1 MKISYLKQYASA
13 LAIVLVLMGLY
24 QVAIV
29 PAMTPLR
36 RIAVEPPRYS
46 AELSDSPWWQ
56 ALFPK
61 DAWQNNRPKVL
72 QTPRGILLFSNW
84 QQLRPDQW
92 RLDRLTMIVP
102 QQNRS
107 GLPTGQDGESM
118 PEQDVWLVHAEKGAT
133 IQFLEAFDWSKR
145 KMPPVIGGRLEG
157 EIQITRR
164 SRNAEPGTPWLLTT
178 RDLKID
184 RRRIW
189 TVEPVEIH
197 WNNSLIRGRDLSIM
211 LKQDLLSRSA
221 DDSSPWGVLENLEL
235 IYIDQIRIG
244 LPPGGLWAEMK
255 PAAPNL
261 PNTTGL
267 PGVLDVKSGGP
278 FRFDF
283 IESQATL
290 MNGVQ
295 ATHQL
300 GNLPPDQFRSQE
312 LQVRLEPQALPS
324 AANAT
329 TPTTSNETISIG
341 GMRLKSLSARGMDP
355 VGPIQ
360 GENLVSLD
368 APNIG
373 ASARSKRLSMNF
385 VDRQIELVGKLEG
398 AQAVNTVATLSYLGY
413 EFRAPHIQYRQAPN
427 SEHLGW
433 LAASGPGELLAPAN
447 SSIGQVNVRWQQT
460 IHMKPSEGDQ
470 WISLVGKAFIESKK
484 YGLMASDT
492 MDVWLKPNPLAAHSK
507 PSAALSENTASD
519 LSASKNMQSDYLPD
533 RLKASGHVHLESSQ
547 IKALVNELK
556 LWLVHPQVATTTPE
570 RLPLMD
576 SAGNPMY
583 QFATPPSHSAPNS
596 PPSANPM
603 EASNSLAATPPGA
616 PNNLTTNPTVTPSL
630 SASQSFDAIASVVP
644 SAAGNV
650 EANSLGATGSQEA
663 PLTIEGNELQTRII
677 TNGPQN
683 WIDFLT
689 VSGPLHL
696 YRDQPNQQTN
706 WSIRG
711 TQLQLATNPEGLADV
726 QIVGA
731 PLSLEMGQATLKT
744 AEVRYNQQTGLVW
757 MDQPGS
763 FQISAE
769 ALNQQSNSPASGGRM
784 RWLDSPSCSWKGRLQ
799 FDGRLVRIQGD
810 IEMNG
815 TVSLEPNRMWIIN
828 GTSQQMDLQLAAPV
842 NLRAPKQTN
851 SSLDRIVLSE
861 QIDLRAAQTDMQFDR
876 ISLQR
881 IVAPELIYHL
891 RQSQIVVAGPGDVKT
906 WNRVQTSTPYLSRTS
921 QHAPDPLRIQGAH
934 LNFRNNMVT
943 FLDRSEVICE
953 GKVELA
959 AGMLNSW
966 DEMIDLNTM
975 QQLRNDE
982 MLIGCDQLKAYDTA
996 KLLPTA
1002 GAFVSNQ
1009 GLGESAGALSNFW
1022 EFQALGNVTFAGKTA
1037 AGEYRGNGYRAVYTQ
1052 SKDMLLLE
1060 GDGRTPA
1067 NVRVIPVGQ
1076 APVTTSV
1083 ISARINT
1090 KTMATSD
1097 LRITGAQVDLSG
1109 QSGAKGSAP
1118 ANVAPSKNSN
1128 VNPRDINKWLR
1139 GSNDR

>member
-13 LAIVLVLMGLY
+13 LAIVLVMMGLY
-24 QVAIV
+24 QVAVV

-36 RIAVEPPRYS
+36 RVAVEPPRYS

-56 ALFPK
+56 SLFPK

-102 QQNRS
+102 QQNRGGVPS
-107 GLPTGQDGESM
+107 GQDGDSM

-164 SRNAEPGTPWLLTT
+164 SRTAEPGTPWLLTT

-189 TVEPVEIH
+189 TVEPVEIQ

-244 LPPGGLWAEMK
+244 LPPGGLWAQMK
-255 PAAPNL
+255 PAAPDL

-300 GNLPPDQFRSQE
+300 GNLAPDQFRSQE
-312 LQVRLEPQALPS
+312 LQVRLEPQAP
-324 AANAT
+324 AGTANAT
-329 TPTTSNETISIG
+329 APNSDTISLG
-341 GMRLKSLSARGMDP
+341 GMRLKALSARGMDP

-398 AQAVNTVATLSYLGY
+398 AQAVNTVATLNYLGY

-460 IHMKPSEGDQ
+460 IHMKPNEGDQ
-470 WISLVGKAFIESKK
+470 WISLVGKAFVESKK

-492 MDVWLKPNPLAAHSK
+492 MDVWLKPNPLSPHSK
-507 PSAALSENTASD
+507 PSTSTGENNLSVQAV
-519 LSASKNMQSDYLPD
+519 SKNMQSNYLPD

-556 LWLVHPQVATTTPE
+556 LWLVHPQVASITSE

-583 QFATPPSHSAPNS
+583 QFATPPSQSSAISPAPANRTDASNDLASS
-596 PPSANPM
+596 PPGSTNNSA
-603 EASNSLAATPPGA
+603 STA
-616 PNNLTTNPTVTPSL
+616 PLTPSF
-630 SASQSFDAIASVVP
+630 SASQSFDAIASLVP
-644 SAAGNV
+644 SAASNGD
-650 EANSLGATGSQEA
+650 ANTPGATASQEA
-663 PLTIEGNELQTRII
+663 PLTIEGSELQTRII
-677 TNGPQN
+677 ANGPQN

-696 YRDQPNQQTN
+696 YRDQPKQQAN

-711 TQLQLATNPEGLADV
+711 TQLQLATTPDGLADV
-726 QIVGA
+726 QIIGA

-769 ALNQQSNSPASGGRM
+769 ALNQQPNSAGGGRM

-799 FDGRLVRIQGD
+799 FDGRLIRIQGD

-815 TVSLEPNRMWIIN
+815 TVSLEPNRMWIVN
-828 GTSQQMDLQLAAPV
+828 GTSQQMALHLATPV
-842 NLRAPKQTN
+842 NLRAPKQAN

-861 QIDLRAAQTDMQFDR
+861 QIDLRAAQTDMQFER

-891 RQSQIVVAGPGDVKT
+891 PQGQIVVAGPGDVKT
-906 WNRVQTSTPYLSRTS
+906 WNRVQASTPYLSRTS
-921 QHAPDPLRIQGAH
+921 QHDPDPLRIQGAH
-934 LNFRNNMVT
+934 LNFRNNMVA

-966 DEMIDLNTM
+966 DQMIDLNTM
-975 QQLRNDE
+975 QQLNNDE
-982 MLIGCDQLKAYDTA
+982 MLVGCDQLKAYDTA
-996 KLLPTA
+996 KLQPIA

-1067 NVRVIPVGQ
+1067 NVRVMPVGQ

-1097 LRITGAQVDLSG
+1097 LRITGAQVDFSG
-1109 QSGAKGSAP
+1109 QTGVKSPAP
-1118 ANVAPSKNSN
+1118 ASVAPSKNSN
-1128 VNPRDINKWLR
+1128 VNPRDINKWFR
-1139 GSNDR
+1139 GSSDR